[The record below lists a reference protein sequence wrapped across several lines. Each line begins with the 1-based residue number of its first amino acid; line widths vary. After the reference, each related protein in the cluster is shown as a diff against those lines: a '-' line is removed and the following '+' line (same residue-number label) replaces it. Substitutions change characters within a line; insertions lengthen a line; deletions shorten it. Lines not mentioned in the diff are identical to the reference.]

1 TVGEAAGANPKCGRK
16 SVLPLLRD
24 AHYESIGLS
33 RLSNA
38 ICVGDD
44 FHLTHWHITPG
55 DLFNVV
61 DSVEACG
68 VSGHVAMPLRTVR
81 GSENQIQIVLQ
92 AGAGWVSPHQCRLDC
107 LVRRSN
113 RHRSRF
119 LLTRVELFAV
129 SLIPELHLTARRHN
143 LPDVYTSKTLT
154 IVRDTADL
162 RRSILPRD
170 SVGGVYDQGFEQSC
184 TRIILA
190 MGSCQI
196 FAYDCDAACN
206 QWSGHARAAIEEI
219 ERICRS
225 LPAIIGCQSRSGRKN
240 RGAGRHHV
248 GLGTSIL
255 GRAAAAECCHAFG
268 IVRDRIWGDR
278 ISREAESP
286 SVSEVKVR
294 TQIFTCP
301 NREAILG
308 SARRRQ

>member
-1 TVGEAAGANPKCGRK
+1 MSKLQAGVACNSRTGVASSAPVRGLRVPHQFLERAPNPRRGIGALRISHGGVRNVSIQAPAAETVGEAAGANPNGRK
-16 SVLPLLRD
+16 SVLPLLPD

-44 FHLTHWHITPG
+44 FHVTHWHITPG

-81 GSENQIQIVLQ
+81 SSENQIQIVLQ

-162 RRSILPRD
+162 RRSILSRD

-190 MGSCQI
+190 MGSRQI

-219 ERICRS
+219 ERI
-225 LPAIIGCQSRSGRKN
+225 
-240 RGAGRHHV
+240 
-248 GLGTSIL
+248 
-255 GRAAAAECCHAFG
+255 
-268 IVRDRIWGDR
+268 
-278 ISREAESP
+278 
-286 SVSEVKVR
+286 
-294 TQIFTCP
+294 
-301 NREAILG
+301 
-308 SARRRQ
+308 